1 MRIEIGDWRLNNLQS
16 PITRNLM
23 FDNYNYRRRDGR
35 YPPITEIPGP
45 TPAGGF
51 GELER
56 LRQRVH
62 QAESDAAEWRET
74 AERLYATAHE
84 QQAAL
89 KKLEKE
95 MASANRQLAHLEKRL
110 IAQREPTS
118 PAPAPAEVGDAW
130 REKYL
135 RLYADFENGKKR
147 AEQRYALEAQ
157 QAQEKLLRDMLP
169 LADNLE
175 RALAHTADAEQR
187 EGLEQIRRAFLSVLS
202 GYGVEAISPIG
213 EPFNPEQ
220 HEAIGAIANSDADS
234 GVVLAVEET
243 GYTYQDKLLR
253 PARVLIAE

>member
-1 MRIEIGDWRLNNLQS
+1 
-16 PITRNLM
+16 M

-45 TPAGGF
+45 TRAGGV
-51 GELER
+51 GEVER
-56 LRQRVH
+56 LRQRAQ
-62 QAESDAAEWRET
+62 QAEADAAEWRET
-74 AERLYATAHE
+74 AERLYATAQQ

-89 KKLEKE
+89 KKLESE
-95 MASANRQLAHLEKRL
+95 MAAANRQLAHLEKRL
-110 IAQREPTS
+110 IAQPQA
-118 PAPAPAEVGDAW
+118 PAPAPAEGTDAW

-175 RALAHTADAEQR
+175 RALSHTAETEQR
-187 EGLEQIRRAFLSVLS
+187 DGLEQIRRAFLTVLA
-202 GYGVEAISPIG
+202 GYGVEALRPAG
-213 EPFNPEQ
+213 EPFNPEL
-220 HEAIGAIANSDADS
+220 HDAVGAIPNSDAIS
-234 GVVLAVEET
+234 GTVLTVEET

>member
-1 MRIEIGDWRLNNLQS
+1 
-16 PITRNLM
+16 M

-45 TPAGGF
+45 TRAGGV
-51 GELER
+51 GEVER
-56 LRQRVH
+56 LRQRVQ
-62 QAESDAAEWRET
+62 QAEADAAEWRET
-74 AERLYATAHE
+74 AERLYATA
-84 QQAAL
+84 QQQQTAL
-89 KKLEKE
+89 KKLESE
-95 MASANRQLAHLEKRL
+95 MAAANRQLSHLEKRL
-110 IAQREPTS
+110 TAQRQAP
-118 PAPAPAEVGDAW
+118 PPAPAEAGDAW

-175 RALAHTADAEQR
+175 RALAHAADAEQR
-187 EGLEQIRRAFLSVLS
+187 DGLEQIRRAFLSVLS
-202 GYGVEAISPIG
+202 GYGVEALNPIG
-213 EPFNPEQ
+213 EPFDPEQ
-220 HEAIGAIANSDADS
+220 HEAIGAIADGDTES